1 VFCLG
6 GRGHQPCCDLACL
19 CWGERDRDGSVRA
32 GAVGLVDEHERDF
45 LKDAAVGQDLGL
57 LGVDGDVLV

>member
-1 VFCLG
+1 
-6 GRGHQPCCDLACL
+6 
-19 CWGERDRDGSVRA
+19 VRA